1 MGKDLI
7 LELAMATNLPLE
19 YSLKRITE
27 LVHRQGLDLDT
38 ISHDE
43 VRTVV
48 AHFLHEVLLSTLD
61 EGVSAHQ

>member
-27 LVHRQGLDLDT
+27 LVHRQGLNMDT
-38 ISHDE
+38 ISQEE

-61 EGVSAHQ
+61 ENLGAQ